1 MNINLKKNNQ
11 GGFITNLFIL
21 IILIVIIHFLGFD
34 IKEIWE
40 NIFYPFFVFLGE
52 LIEQIIDFA
61 ISIAAKLKSS
71 N

>member
-1 MNINLKKNNQ
+1 MNTNLKKNNQ
-11 GGFITNLFIL
+11 GFIANFLV
-21 IILIVIIHFLGFD
+21 IIVLIVILHFLGFN

-40 NIFYPFFVFLGE
+40 NIFYPFFVFLGG

-61 ISIAAKLKSS
+61 ISIATKLKSS